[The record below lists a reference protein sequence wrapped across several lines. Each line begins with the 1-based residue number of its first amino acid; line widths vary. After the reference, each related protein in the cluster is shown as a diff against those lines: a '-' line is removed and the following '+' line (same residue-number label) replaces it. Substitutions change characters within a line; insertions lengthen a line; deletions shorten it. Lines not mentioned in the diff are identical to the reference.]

1 MAKMFVHYQ
10 GTLDSFKQLSN
21 LSDYSQSIVFIKGG
35 ADGKGA
41 AIYAQGNYYA
51 SINEALAG
59 LKYLSSVKA
68 GGVTATASGPNGVI
82 EFSAADPATVSVSAN
97 STGVSIG
104 LTDDFKKSVS
114 DNTAAIAA
122 NAKAITDEASA
133 RVAAINS
140 TKNELNSEIAKK
152 ATVEALNGA
161 VGRIAAIEGD
171 YLKAADIEGKVNV
184 ADYNVQVAALVK
196 ADSDNLAAAKEY
208 AEGQAAAALAS
219 AKTYAEGEADAAETA
234 AKSHAE
240 TKANEALSAAKT
252 YADGLASNYDESG
265 AAANALQSAKSYA
278 DGLKSTIETNYAAA
292 DDATLSAAK
301 QYAKE
306 YADDIVSGDN
316 GLSKEVAALEL
327 VVNKLVGSD
336 ANMSAREIA
345 IDEITKQLTAEGI
358 SESFD
363 TLKEIAEWLSAHPQD
378 VTKMNEAIK
387 ANEDAIDV
395 ESGRIDNIVADYLK
409 GADKT
414 ELSGAITEEVNRAKG
429 VEEGLQGQI
438 TTLSGLVGSEKV
450 SDVEARLQANIDKK
464 VALTD
469 YNAKMTELANADAQM
484 LADAKSHVAA
494 EIAKLDVDDV
504 AVSGKYV
511 SSVSEVDGKISVT
524 RADLPVYTLVEG
536 TANGTVKFNGT
547 DVNVHGLGSAAYTNS
562 NIYATAA
569 QGAKADAAA
578 PADTVYTKAEVEAMW
593 AWEVI

>member
-68 GGVTATASGPNGVI
+68 GGVTATASGPNGII
-82 EFSAADPATVSVSAN
+82 EFNAADPATVSVSAD

-104 LTDDFKKSVS
+104 LTADFKKSVS
-114 DNTAAIAA
+114 DNTAAVAA

-140 TKNELNSEIAKK
+140 AKNELNSEIAKK
-152 ATVEALNGA
+152 ATIEALNSA

-184 ADYNVQVAALVK
+184 ADYNAQIAALVK

-219 AKTYAEGEADAAETA
+219 AKTYAEGEADAAESA

-240 TKANEALSAAKT
+240 TKANEALNSAKA

-278 DGLKSTIETNYAAA
+278 DGLKATIETNYAAA
-292 DDATLSAAK
+292 DEATLSAAK
-301 QYAKE
+301 QYA
-306 YADDIVSGDN
+306 DGIVSGDN
-316 GLSKEVAALEL
+316 GLSKEVAALVL

-345 IDEITKQLTAEGI
+345 IDEIAKQLSEEGI
-358 SESFD
+358 SDSFD
-363 TLKEIAEWLSAHPQD
+363 TLKEIALWLSSHPQD
-378 VTKMNEAIK
+378 VTAMNEAIK
-387 ANEDAIDV
+387 ANEEAIDV

-429 VEEGLQGQI
+429 AEQGLQGQI
-438 TTLSGLVGSEKV
+438 DSLSGLVGSEKV
-450 SDVEARLQANIDKK
+450 SDVEARLQSNIDKK
-464 VALTD
+464 VNISD

-494 EIAKLDVDDV
+494 EIAKLDVEDA

-562 NIYATAA
+562 NAYATAA